1 LGCRTILDVVQGLI
15 RVPLPPIPQLEFHNQ
30 KFNKEHIMSLKY
42 RAKATAKNIE
52 GKVQEAVGDLTGDP
66 KAQAEGKEK
75 QAEAK
80 VRHIVENVKD
90 EVKKIID

>member
-1 LGCRTILDVVQGLI
+1 
-15 RVPLPPIPQLEFHNQ
+15 
-30 KFNKEHIMSLKY
+30 MSMKN

-66 KAQAEGKEK
+66 KTQAEGKEK

-80 VRHIVENVKD
+80 IRHAVEDVKD
-90 EVKKIID
+90 QAKEIIE

>member
-1 LGCRTILDVVQGLI
+1 
-15 RVPLPPIPQLEFHNQ
+15 
-30 KFNKEHIMSLKY
+30 MSLED

-52 GKVQEAVGDLTGDP
+52 GKVQEAVGNVTGDP
-66 KAQAEGKEK
+66 KDQAEGKAK

-80 VRHIVENVKD
+80 VRHTVENVKD

>member
-1 LGCRTILDVVQGLI
+1 
-15 RVPLPPIPQLEFHNQ
+15 
-30 KFNKEHIMSLKY
+30 MSMKN

-66 KAQAEGKEK
+66 KTQAEGKEK

-80 VRHIVENVKD
+80 IRHAVEDVKD
-90 EVKKIID
+90 QAREIME

>member
-1 LGCRTILDVVQGLI
+1 
-15 RVPLPPIPQLEFHNQ
+15 
-30 KFNKEHIMSLKY
+30 MSMKN

-66 KAQAEGKEK
+66 KTQAEGKEK

-80 VRHIVENVKD
+80 IRHAVEDVKD
-90 EVKKIID
+90 QAKEMIE